1 MGKSKKVNVTNNI
14 LPNETN
20 NKLLYELSNHH
31 WFIAYDNQDNRLG
44 KLFSPIHS
52 GLSIITFNNGIN
64 QFQSPLNIY
73 GQIIFDIIKDKLKI
87 NCKLERL
94 MWNMYFKNDEGE
106 IHIDQDSKDHM
117 SALYSIHTTDG
128 GIEIENMLYPD
139 VMGQAKVFNSNI
151 KHKGVGPKK
160 ENIRFNL
167 NILFKI

>member
-1 MGKSKKVNVTNNI
+1 MGKLNKINIVDNI

-44 KLFSPIHS
+44 KLFSSVHA
-52 GLSIITFNNGIN
+52 GLSIMTFNNGAI
-64 QFQSPLNIY
+64 QFQSPLNTY

-87 NCKLERL
+87 NGKLERL

-106 IHIDQDSKDHM
+106 MHIDQDSNDYM

-128 GIEIENMLYPD
+128 GIEIDNKLYSD
-139 VMGQAKVFNSNI
+139 IMGQAKVFNSNI
-151 KHKGVGPKK
+151 KHRGIGPKK

-167 NILFKI
+167 NIVFKI